1 MWLRRVWDAGLSMF
15 VLGAPVGLACAPLV
29 RMVFVFVHGAR

>member
-1 MWLRRVWDAGLSMF
+1 MWLRRVWDAGLRDV
-15 VLGAPVGLACAPLV
+15 VLGMMVGLACAPLV